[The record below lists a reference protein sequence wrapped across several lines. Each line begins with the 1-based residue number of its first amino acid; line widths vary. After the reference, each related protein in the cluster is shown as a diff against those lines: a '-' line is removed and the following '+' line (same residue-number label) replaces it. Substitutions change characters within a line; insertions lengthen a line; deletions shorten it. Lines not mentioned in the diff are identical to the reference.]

1 MTIGASEMIIVK
13 IFLVLI
19 VTGLIVGLT
28 GTVISFGIDS
38 LTNIDAT
45 DAMQVFLIIALVS
58 FALFAVLGMA
68 AAVFSIWTN
77 L

>member
-1 MTIGASEMIIVK
+1 MIIVK

-28 GTVISFGIDS
+28 GTVICFSIDC

-45 DAMQVFLIIALVS
+45 DGMQVFLMITLIS
-58 FALFAVLGMA
+58 FTLFAILGIA
-68 AAVFSIWTN
+68 ALAVAAFNI
-77 L
+77 

>member
-1 MTIGASEMIIVK
+1 MIIVK

-28 GTVISFGIDS
+28 GTVICFGIDS

-45 DAMQVFLIIALVS
+45 DGMQVFLMITLIS
-58 FALFAVLGMA
+58 FTLFAMLGIATLAVA
-68 AAVFSIWTN
+68 AFNI
-77 L
+77 

>member
-1 MTIGASEMIIVK
+1 MIIVK

-45 DAMQVFLIIALVS
+45 DVMQVFLIIALVS
-58 FALFAVLGMA
+58 FALFAVLGMV

>member
-1 MTIGASEMIIVK
+1 MIIVK

-19 VTGLIVGLT
+19 ITGLIVGLT
-28 GTVISFGIDS
+28 GTVVCFGIDS

-45 DAMQVFLIIALVS
+45 DGMQVFLMILLIS
-58 FALFAVLGMA
+58 FTLFAMLGIAALA

-77 L
+77 M